1 MNAHGIDRRI
11 PPLAPMDTQ
20 MDTPMG
26 TAGALP
32 QSPATSAVAVVESAS
47 RRPDLR
53 KRRNYA
59 PPRDSF
65 FETAAMRREM
75 YRL

>member
-1 MNAHGIDRRI
+1 MASIAGFRPWPRW
-11 PPLAPMDTQ
+11 PPRWTLRW
-20 MDTPMG
+20 
-26 TAGALP
+26 ALP
-32 QSPATSAVAVVESAS
+32 GLFRKAPATSAVAVVESAS